1 MINEWKKLNFNIRT
15 TSFNNER
22 ANLIKTIRPIAIS
35 IFVIFNPLELKL
47 ITRLW
52 VGLSHLNK
60 HRFNCIDPLCTC
72 SLDVK
77 SAVHFFLHCSYHNS
91 AKTSLLNDFNN
102 VDKTWLNL
110 SDLSLVN
117 IQLYCGPQFHDSQNA
132 FILNSF
138 IKYTLNSERF
148 CTPLF

>member
-15 TSFNNER
+15 ASFNNER

-60 HRFNCIDPLCTC
+60 HRFNQNFNNCINPLCRC
-72 SLDVK
+72 RLNVK
-77 SAVHFFLHCSYHNS
+77 STVYFVLHCSYYNS
-91 AKTSLLNDFNN
+91 GKISLLNDFNN
-102 VDKTWLNL
+102 VAKIWLNL
-110 SDLSLVN
+110 SDLPLVN
-117 IQLYCGPQFHDSQNA
+117 IFLYGGLQFDGSQNA

-138 IKYTLNSERF
+138 I
-148 CTPLF
+148 